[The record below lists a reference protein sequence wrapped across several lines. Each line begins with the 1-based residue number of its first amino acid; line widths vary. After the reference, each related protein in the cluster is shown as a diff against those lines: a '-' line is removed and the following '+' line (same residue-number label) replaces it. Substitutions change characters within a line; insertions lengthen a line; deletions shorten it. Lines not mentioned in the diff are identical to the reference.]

1 MKLILKSAKRST
13 DSTFTKFYVK
23 VVLQAHPN
31 MHENDNF
38 EVDLLI
44 EHYNVIG

>member
-13 DSTFTKFYVK
+13 DSTFTTFYVK
-23 VVLQAHPN
+23 VILQTYPD